1 MTTLQDIFSKI
12 RHAGITMT
20 FIPKSNNKKA
30 DRQNGLLFLFKNYFS
45 TFTKG
50 IPAYLNP
57 FSVFS

>member
-1 MTTLQDIFSKI
+1 
-12 RHAGITMT
+12 MT